1 MLLKKNKIF
10 AIGRRKTAR
19 AQVQLMTG
27 TGQFIINGKTA
38 VMYMQEDPSALLAI
52 QAPIQLL
59 RLYNDSDSTLAMTSS
74 IENSTE
80 EKIYDTTKYDTVV
93 KVNGGGLKGQ
103 AEAIKLGIAKAL
115 CIIDE
120 SYRSCLRTKGYLTR
134 DSRSKE
140 RKKYGLKKARKAP
153 QFSKR

>member
-1 MLLKKNKIF
+1 LLKKNKIF

-27 TGQFIINGKTA
+27 TGQFIINGKPA
-38 VMYMQEDPSALLAI
+38 GMYMQEDPSALLAI
-52 QAPIQLL
+52 QAPIKLL
-59 RLYNDSDSTLAMTSS
+59 RLYNDSDSPLTKTSES
-74 IENSTE
+74 STE
-80 EKIYDTTKYDTVV
+80 QKNYDTTKYDTVV

-103 AEAIKLGIAKAL
+103 AEAIQLGISKAF

>member
-1 MLLKKNKIF
+1 LLKKNKIF

-19 AQVQLMTG
+19 AQIQLITG
-27 TGQFIINGKTA
+27 TGLFIINGKPA
-38 VMYMQEDPSALLAI
+38 GVYMQENLSALLAI
-52 QAPIQLL
+52 QAPLQLL
-59 RLYNDSDSTLAMTSS
+59 RVDNDSESKRTINSDLEKP
-74 IENSTE
+74 IEQKNSE
-80 EKIYDTTKYDTVV
+80 TTKYDTVV

-103 AEAIKLGIAKAL
+103 AEAIQLAIAKAL
-115 CIIDE
+115 CLIDE